1 MPVSRLRISPLVAV
15 FLTVFFDMMS
25 FGTVIPDLQ
34 LRAEALGAKG
44 FLAGLVLA
52 TFSIAQFVVAP
63 LLGRWSDRVGRRRV
77 LVLTC
82 SLATCASLAYGFATT
97 LAIVF
102 LSRALLGFAGANIGV
117 AYAYISDS
125 TKPEDR
131 AAAMGKIGMAFGFGF
146 MFGPP
151 LGATMVKLG
160 NGSPLLLGLTSALF
174 AFVNLMFVL
183 FFMPDAPPQPA
194 EPEHL
199 RKLSPLAKL
208 GKALATPGLSFLL
221 ALFLVANLAFSNLES
236 TYFLLAHDVYR
247 IDALA
252 TSLILVFVGVVAAI
266 VQGGLLG
273 RLVARFGETAL
284 LRTGYFLQA
293 PVLATI
299 PFVSPWAPVLLGCLV
314 LGIGSGIANPSL
326 SSLISQAAPA
336 SLVGG
341 IFGITQSLGAIA
353 RIVGPV
359 IGNMLYAQA
368 PWMPYAL
375 AATMM
380 IVPVLMAASIHAK
393 GRDAQ
398 VEAATSG

>member
-1 MPVSRLRISPLVAV
+1 MFAV

-52 TFSIAQFVVAP
+52 TFSIAQFIVAP
-63 LLGRWSDRVGRRRV
+63 ILGRWSDHVGRRRV
-77 LVLTC
+77 LIVTC
-82 SLATCASLAYGFATT
+82 SLATCASLAYGFAHT

-117 AYAYISDS
+117 AYAYISDA
-125 TKPEDR
+125 TPPEER

-151 LGATMVKLG
+151 LGAMMVKLG

-174 AFVNLMFVL
+174 AFVNLMFVV
-183 FFMPDAPPQPA
+183 FYMPDAPPQPA
-194 EPEHL
+194 DPESG
-199 RKLSPLAKL
+199 RAVGPLQRLA
-208 GKALATPGLSFLL
+208 KALATPGLSFLL

-247 IDALA
+247 IDALS
-252 TSLILVFVGVVAAI
+252 TSLILVFVGVVAAV
-266 VQGGLLG
+266 VQGGLLK

-284 LRTGYFLQA
+284 LRSGYFLQA

-299 PFVSPWAPVLLGCLV
+299 PFVRPWAPVLLGCLI
-314 LGIGSGIANPSL
+314 LGIGSGIASPTL
-326 SSLISQAAPA
+326 SSLISKAAPP
-336 SLVGG
+336 SVMGG
-341 IFGITQSLGAIA
+341 IFGVTQSLGAIA
-353 RIVGPV
+353 RILGPIVGNV
-359 IGNMLYAQA
+359 LYAHE

-375 AATMM
+375 AGTMM
-380 IVPVLMAASIHAK
+380 IVPVAMAYSLRSGAAASVA
-393 GRDAQ
+393 
-398 VEAATSG
+398 E